1 VHRSFNGANGVA
13 GGSAADSVFRRAY
26 ASHRAREGRGPLDER
41 SLLALPWLTEG
52 PFAAEWSVRA
62 RSYQAF
68 LDGVLVPL
76 ARRSSGPLRVLDLG
90 AGNGWLCYR
99 MTRLGHEAVAVDVRT
114 DEVDGLGAARG
125 YQPHLDRMFDRV
137 AASFECLPFLKGE
150 FDVAVFNASLHYA
163 QELSSV
169 LGEVTRCVRSGGRIA
184 VLDSPFYPSPSD
196 GEAMVADKRARAG
209 SFFGDLADVLAAPRF
224 IEYLTRERLEQASAA
239 SLGLAWQ
246 RTRVRYPLRYELRP
260 WAARLLGRRTPSRF
274 DVWWTE
280 VR

>member
-1 VHRSFNGANGVA
+1 VHRSFDGANGTA
-13 GGSAADSVFRRAY
+13 GGSAADPGFRRAY

-41 SLLALPWLTEG
+41 SLLALPWLSEG

-76 ARRSSGPLRVLDLG
+76 ARGASAPLRVLDLG

-99 MTRLGHEAVAVDVRT
+99 MARLGHEAVALDVRT
-114 DEVDGLGAARG
+114 DPIDGLGAARG
-125 YQPHLDRMFDRV
+125 FQPHLDRMFDRV
-137 AASFECLPFLKGE
+137 AASFECLPFASDV
-150 FDVAVFNASLHYA
+150 FDIAVFNASLHYA
-163 QELSSV
+163 QELGSV
-169 LGEVTRCVRSGGRIA
+169 LGEAARCVRSGGRIA
-184 VLDSPFYPSPSD
+184 VLDSPFYQGPAD

-209 SFFGDLADVLAAPRF
+209 RFFGDLADVLAAPRF
-224 IEYLTRERLEQASAA
+224 IEYLTRSRLEQASEAP
-239 SLGLAWQ
+239 LGLAWQ

-260 WAARLLGRRTPSRF
+260 WTARLLGRRTPSRF